1 MLLLIPDCYRIPFA
15 LTEKTSSLIKSKFEC
30 GLQKP
35 IKTYLLEKFQKFPFE
50 NFPLK
55 TKRMRKSPL
64 FNKYFEKKNFSNK
77 SVQFSL
83 RNGNSNF
90 HFNILSI
97 QNYIWE
103 NQIKVFRCCKLIS
116 WTTCIRM
123 KIIKANSSIGNI
135 IDLLTKHTHWTGNES
150 LLKSFDVI
158 EEKMFFYSFRF
169 NVVLFVHK
177 NQKSI
182 SLLHS
187 FSIASFIPSTLCV
200 ELKNEWKKEI
210 KNFRMT
216 FW

>member
-1 MLLLIPDCYRIPFA
+1 MIQRTAEFILRRHTACMLLLIPDCYRIPFA

-103 NQIKVFRCCKLIS
+103 KSNQGFSVLQIDKLD
-116 WTTCIRM
+116 
-123 KIIKANSSIGNI
+123 NVYQ
-135 IDLLTKHTHWTGNES
+135 NENN
-150 LLKSFDVI
+150 KS
-158 EEKMFFYSFRF
+158 E
-169 NVVLFVHK
+169 
-177 NQKSI
+177 
-182 SLLHS
+182 
-187 FSIASFIPSTLCV
+187 
-200 ELKNEWKKEI
+200 
-210 KNFRMT
+210 
-216 FW
+216 